1 LNYLRASPFHYD
13 RRSEGQGQ
21 MGTRPGQGHE
31 GDGAPEGGQ
40 GNEKV
45 VKTGCLEEKKEK
57 KEDRKFL

>member
-1 LNYLRASPFHYD
+1 
-13 RRSEGQGQ
+13 

-31 GDGAPEGGQ
+31 GHGAPEGGQ
-40 GNEKV
+40 GNEKA